1 MDFINSASQSIIFTD
16 LEKIDVNLDS
26 YPSKRQP
33 MAVEKTDLEARIV
46 DLESQLAFM
55 QVTIDELNSV
65 VTSQQ
70 STLDDLTKQ
79 FKELTSQLKD
89 AMIEKDNV
97 SKPPHY

>member
-1 MDFINSASQSIIFTD
+1 
-16 LEKIDVNLDS
+16 
-26 YPSKRQP
+26 